1 MGSDTLQKQ
10 LQVRIGG
17 EAGQGLET
25 VGQMLAKALIRSG
38 LGVLTTQSAMS
49 RIRGGHNYFSVY
61 FGTEQPPAPGDRVDL
76 LAAFTQ
82 ETVDIHQDQLGEQG
96 LLLLGEDMDNQ
107 GIERSLQVPFSQL
120 AEKKIVYN
128 VLALGVLSGLLGIDT
143 EVAASVVRDTLGRRH
158 EDLLKQNLTALK
170 KGHEWLQSQQID
182 FQPLPGETSK
192 ADRLAVSGSQA
203 IALGALAA
211 GVNFCS
217 FYPMSPAT
225 SIAVNLVGHAE
236 SAGLVVEQAEDEI
249 AAVNMAIGAAFCGA
263 RSLVPTSG
271 GGFALMGEGIS
282 LAGMTETPL
291 LIVLAQRPGPATGLP
306 TRTEQ
311 GDLELALHSGH
322 GEFPRAILTP
332 GSQEECFYL
341 TAQASR
347 LSERFQSPVILL
359 VDQYLVDSIRSVPR
373 FDLEALPDFGQPG
386 ESEHSQETYERFAL
400 TEDGVSPRLIPG
412 AGKDLVLADSDEH
425 TPDGHITEDETVRTQ
440 MVDKRLKKM
449 DGLRREAIPPSY
461 QGPDQ
466 PDLLL
471 VSWGSS
477 QGAVQETA
485 QMLHSESRR
494 VATLHFSQV
503 WPLVSEQF
511 LQRLQQAESVIAVE
525 SNATGQFARLL
536 RRETGF
542 DIAQQVLRY
551 DGHPLT
557 TDFILEK
564 LRTASVLRAE

>member
-1 MGSDTLQKQ
+1 MGSDIPQKR

-38 LGVLTTQSAMS
+38 FGVLTTQSAMS
-49 RIRGGHNYFSVY
+49 RIRGGHNYFSLY
-61 FGTEQPPAPGDRVDL
+61 CGADQPPAPGGPVDL

-96 LLLLGEDMDNQ
+96 LLLLGEGMDHQ
-107 GIERSLQVPFSQL
+107 EAGRFLQIPFSEL

-128 VLALGVLSGLLGIDT
+128 V
-143 EVAASVVRDTLGRRH
+143 
-158 EDLLKQNLTALK
+158 
-170 KGHEWLQSQQID
+170 
-182 FQPLPGETSK
+182 
-192 ADRLAVSGSQA
+192 
-203 IALGALAA
+203 LGALAA

-249 AAVNMAIGAAFCGA
+249 AAVNMAIGATFCGA

-322 GEFPRAILTP
+322 GEFPRAILAP
-332 GSQEECFYL
+332 GSQEECFSL
-341 TAQASR
+341 TARALR
-347 LSERFQSPVILL
+347 LSEQFQSPVILL
-359 VDQYLVDSIRSVPR
+359 VDQFLVDSIRSVPR
-373 FDLEALPDFGQPG
+373 FDLQALPDSGQPG
-386 ESEHSQETYERFAL
+386 EKGQRQDVYERFAL
-400 TEDGVSPRLIPG
+400 TEDGISPRLIPG
-412 AGKDLVLADSDEH
+412 AGQDLVLADSDEH
-425 TPDGHITEDETVRTQ
+425 TPDGHITEDQKVRTQ

-449 DGLRREAIPPSY
+449 DGLRREAVPPSY
-461 QGPDQ
+461 QGPDR

-471 VSWGSS
+471 LSWGSS
-477 QGAVQETA
+477 QGVVQKTA
-485 QMLHSESRR
+485 KMLHSDSRQ

-503 WPLVSEQF
+503 WPLVPEQF

-536 RRETGF
+536 RRETGV

-557 TDFILEK
+557 TDFILET
-564 LRTASVLRAE
+564 LEDSGIV

>member
-1 MGSDTLQKQ
+1 MGSDTPQQ
-10 LQVRIGG
+10 RLQVRIGG

-38 LGVLTTQSAMS
+38 FGVLTTQSAMS
-49 RIRGGHNYFSVY
+49 RIRGGHNYFSLY
-61 FGTEQPPAPGDRVDL
+61 YGADQPPAPGGPVDL

-82 ETVDIHQDQLGEQG
+82 ETVAIHQDQLGEQG
-96 LLLLGEDMDNQ
+96 LLLLGEGMDHQ
-107 GIERSLQVPFSQL
+107 EAGRFLQIPFSEL

-128 VLALGVLSGLLGIDT
+128 VLALGVLAGLLGIDT
-143 EVAASVVRDTLGRRH
+143 EVAVSVVRDTLGSRH
-158 EDLLKQNLTALK
+158 EDLLDQNLTALN
-170 KGHEWLQSQQID
+170 KGQEWLQSQQID
-182 FQPLPGETSK
+182 FHALAGGPSGK
-192 ADRLAVSGSQA
+192 DHLAVSGSQA

-249 AAVNMAIGAAFCGA
+249 AAVNMAIGATFCGA

-271 GGFALMGEGIS
+271 GGFALMGEGVS

-322 GEFPRAILTP
+322 GEFPRAILAP
-332 GSQEECFYL
+332 GSQEECFSL
-341 TAQASR
+341 TARALR
-347 LSERFQSPVILL
+347 LSEQFQSPVILL

-386 ESEHSQETYERFAL
+386 ESRQRQDVYERFAL
-400 TEDGVSPRLIPG
+400 TGDGVSPRLIPG
-412 AGKDLVLADSDEH
+412 AGQDLVVADSDEH
-425 TPDGHITEDETVRTQ
+425 TPDGHITEDQTVRTQ

-449 DGLRREAIPPSY
+449 DGLRREAVPPSY
-461 QGPDQ
+461 QGPDR

-477 QGAVQETA
+477 QGVVQETA
-485 QMLHSESRR
+485 KMLHSDSRQ

-503 WPLVSEQF
+503 WPLVPEQF

-525 SNATGQFARLL
+525 SNATGQFTRLL

-557 TDFILEK
+557 TDFILET
-564 LRTASVLRAE
+564 LGRLNSSEV

>member
-1 MGSDTLQKQ
+1 MGSDIPQKR

-38 LGVLTTQSAMS
+38 FGVLTTQSAMS
-49 RIRGGHNYFSVY
+49 RIRGGHNYFSLY
-61 FGTEQPPAPGDRVDL
+61 CGADQPPAPGGPVDL

-96 LLLLGEDMDNQ
+96 LLLLGEGMDHQ
-107 GIERSLQVPFSQL
+107 EAGRFLQIPFSEL

-128 VLALGVLSGLLGIDT
+128 VLALGVLAGLLGIDT
-143 EVAASVVRDTLGRRH
+143 EVAVSVVRDTLGSRH
-158 EDLLKQNLTALK
+158 QDLLDQNLTALK
-170 KGHEWLQSQQID
+170 KGQEWLQSQQID
-182 FQPLPGETSK
+182 FQALAGGPSGK
-192 ADRLAVSGSQA
+192 DHLAVSGSQA

-249 AAVNMAIGAAFCGA
+249 AAVNMAIGATFCGA

-322 GEFPRAILTP
+322 GEFPRAILAP
-332 GSQEECFYL
+332 GSQEECFSL
-341 TAQASR
+341 TARALR
-347 LSERFQSPVILL
+347 LSEQFQSPVILL
-359 VDQYLVDSIRSVPR
+359 VDQFLVDSIRSVPR
-373 FDLEALPDFGQPG
+373 FDLQALPDSGQPG
-386 ESEHSQETYERFAL
+386 ENGQRQDVYERFAL
-400 TEDGVSPRLIPG
+400 TEDGISPRLIPG
-412 AGKDLVLADSDEH
+412 AGQDLVVADSDEH
-425 TPDGHITEDETVRTQ
+425 TPDGHITEDQTVRTQ

-449 DGLRREAIPPSY
+449 DGLRREAVPPSY
-461 QGPDQ
+461 QGPDR

-477 QGAVQETA
+477 QGVVQETA
-485 QMLHSESRR
+485 KMLHSDSRQ

-503 WPLVSEQF
+503 WPLVPEQF

-557 TDFILEK
+557 TDFILET
-564 LRTASVLRAE
+564 LERLNSSEV

>member
-1 MGSDTLQKQ
+1 MGSDTPQKR

-38 LGVLTTQSAMS
+38 FGVLTTQSAMS
-49 RIRGGHNYFSVY
+49 RIRGGHNYFSLY
-61 FGTEQPPAPGDRVDL
+61 CGADQPPAPGGPVDL

-96 LLLLGEDMDNQ
+96 LLLLGEGMDHQ
-107 GIERSLQVPFSQL
+107 EAGRFLQIPFSEL

-128 VLALGVLSGLLGIDT
+128 VLALGVLAGLLGIDT
-143 EVAASVVRDTLGRRH
+143 EVAVSVVRDTLGSRH
-158 EDLLKQNLTALK
+158 QDLLDQNLTALK
-170 KGHEWLQSQQID
+170 KGQEWLQSQQID
-182 FQPLPGETSK
+182 FQALAGGPSGK
-192 ADRLAVSGSQA
+192 DHLAVSGSQA

-249 AAVNMAIGAAFCGA
+249 AAVNMAIGATFCGA

-322 GEFPRAILTP
+322 GEFPRAILAP
-332 GSQEECFYL
+332 GSQEECFSL
-341 TAQASR
+341 TARALR
-347 LSERFQSPVILL
+347 LSEQFQSPVILL
-359 VDQYLVDSIRSVPR
+359 VDQFLVDSIRSVPR
-373 FDLEALPDFGQPG
+373 FDLQALPDSGQPG
-386 ESEHSQETYERFAL
+386 EKGQRLDVYERFAL
-400 TEDGVSPRLIPG
+400 TEDGISPRLIPG
-412 AGKDLVLADSDEH
+412 AGQDLVVADSDEH
-425 TPDGHITEDETVRTQ
+425 TPDGHITEDQTVRTQ

-449 DGLRREAIPPSY
+449 DGLRREAVPPSY
-461 QGPDQ
+461 QGPDR

-471 VSWGSS
+471 LSWGSS
-477 QGAVQETA
+477 QGVVQETA
-485 QMLHSESRR
+485 KMLHSDSRQ

-503 WPLVSEQF
+503 WPLVPEQF

-557 TDFILEK
+557 TDFILET
-564 LRTASVLRAE
+564 LERLNSSEV

>member
-1 MGSDTLQKQ
+1 MGSDTPQQ
-10 LQVRIGG
+10 RFQVRIGG

-38 LGVLTTQSAMS
+38 FGVLTTQSAMS
-49 RIRGGHNYFSVY
+49 RIRGGHNYFSLY
-61 FGTEQPPAPGDRVDL
+61 CGADQPPAPGGPVDL

-82 ETVDIHQDQLGEQG
+82 ETVDIHQDQLVEQG
-96 LLLLGEDMDNQ
+96 LLLLGEGMDHQ
-107 GIERSLQVPFSQL
+107 EAGRFLQIPFSEL

-128 VLALGVLSGLLGIDT
+128 VLALGVLAGLLGIDT
-143 EVAASVVRDTLGRRH
+143 EVAVSVVRDTLGSRH
-158 EDLLKQNLTALK
+158 EDLLDQNLTALK
-170 KGHEWLQSQQID
+170 KGQEWLQSQQID
-182 FQPLPGETSK
+182 FQALAGGPSGK
-192 ADRLAVSGSQA
+192 DYLAVSGSQA

-225 SIAVNLVGHAE
+225 SIGVNLGGHAE

-249 AAVNMAIGAAFCGA
+249 AAVNMAIGATFCGA

-271 GGFALMGEGIS
+271 GGFALMGEGVS

-322 GEFPRAILTP
+322 GEFPRAILAP
-332 GSQEECFYL
+332 GSQEECFSL
-341 TAQASR
+341 TARALR
-347 LSERFQSPVILL
+347 LSEQFQSPVILL
-359 VDQYLVDSIRSVPR
+359 VDQFLVDSIRSVPR
-373 FDLEALPDFGQPG
+373 FDLQALPDFGQPG
-386 ESEHSQETYERFAL
+386 ESGERQDVYERFAL

-412 AGKDLVLADSDEH
+412 AGQDLVVADSDEH
-425 TPDGHITEDETVRTQ
+425 TPDGHITEDQTVRTQ

-449 DGLRREAIPPSY
+449 DGLRRETVPPSY
-461 QGPDQ
+461 QGPDR

-477 QGAVQETA
+477 QGVVQETA
-485 QMLHSESRR
+485 QMLHSESRQ

-503 WPLVSEQF
+503 WPLVPEQF

-525 SNATGQFARLL
+525 SNATGQFTRLL

-542 DIAQQVLRY
+542 DIAHQVLRY

-557 TDFILEK
+557 TDFILET
-564 LRTASVLRAE
+564 LE

>member
-1 MGSDTLQKQ
+1 MGSDIPQKR

-38 LGVLTTQSAMS
+38 FGVLTTQSAMS
-49 RIRGGHNYFSVY
+49 RIRGGHNYFSLY
-61 FGTEQPPAPGDRVDL
+61 CGADQPPAPGGPVDL

-96 LLLLGEDMDNQ
+96 LLLLGEGMDHQ
-107 GIERSLQVPFSQL
+107 EAGRFLQIPFSEL

-128 VLALGVLSGLLGIDT
+128 VLALGVLAGLLGIDT
-143 EVAASVVRDTLGRRH
+143 EVAVSVVRDTLGSRH
-158 EDLLKQNLTALK
+158 QDLLDQNLTALK
-170 KGHEWLQSQQID
+170 KGQEWLQSQQID
-182 FQPLPGETSK
+182 FQALAGGPSGKEH
-192 ADRLAVSGSQA
+192 LAVSGSQA

-249 AAVNMAIGAAFCGA
+249 AAVNMAIGATFCGA

-322 GEFPRAILTP
+322 GEFPRAILAP
-332 GSQEECFYL
+332 GSQEECFSL
-341 TAQASR
+341 TARALR
-347 LSERFQSPVILL
+347 LSEQFQSPVILL
-359 VDQYLVDSIRSVPR
+359 VDQFLVDSIRSVPR
-373 FDLEALPDFGQPG
+373 FDLQALPDSGQPG
-386 ESEHSQETYERFAL
+386 EKGQRQDVYERFAL
-400 TEDGVSPRLIPG
+400 TEDGISPRLIPG
-412 AGKDLVLADSDEH
+412 AGQDLVVADSDEH
-425 TPDGHITEDETVRTQ
+425 TPDGHITEDQTVRTQ

-449 DGLRREAIPPSY
+449 DGLRREAVPPSY
-461 QGPDQ
+461 QGPDR

-471 VSWGSS
+471 LSWGSS
-477 QGAVQETA
+477 QGVVQETA
-485 QMLHSESRR
+485 KMLHSESRQ

-503 WPLVSEQF
+503 WPLVPEQF

-557 TDFILEK
+557 TDFILET
-564 LRTASVLRAE
+564 LERLNSSEV